1 MHDLPL
7 PESNRIQAAKT
18 DGRHEAEV
26 MDDLMKNASKPSAE
40 EPTKDNLARRLLD
53 MRTIL
58 ISGEVDQ
65 RMAERV
71 ISQLLVLDGQSNDP
85 IRILVTSQGGHV
97 ESGFAIYDIMRF
109 IKSPLTTVGAGWVAS
124 IAVPIL
130 FGAPKERRFGLP
142 NCRFLIHQ
150 PWMGGGGG
158 QASDISII
166 AQEMLK
172 LRDKL
177 NEMIADETGQSVEK
191 VKDDSD
197 RDYWMTSDEAK
208 NYGLI
213 TDVVSEAGQLA

>member
-1 MHDLPL
+1 
-7 PESNRIQAAKT
+7 
-18 DGRHEAEV
+18 
-26 MDDLMKNASKPSAE
+26 MDDLTKLASKGTAE

-58 ISGEVDQ
+58 ISGEVNQ
-65 RMAERV
+65 KMAERV
-71 ISQLLVLDGQSNDP
+71 ISQLLVLDGESNDP

-97 ESGFAIYDIMRF
+97 EAGFAIYDIMRF
-109 IKSPLTTVGAGWVAS
+109 IKSPISTIGAGWVAS

-177 NEMIADETGQSVEK
+177 NHMIADETGQPVER
-191 VKDDSD
+191 VKADSD
-197 RDYWMTSDEAK
+197 RDYWMTAEEAME
-208 NYGLI
+208 YGLI
-213 TDVVSEAGQLA
+213 AGVVSTVGEVD

>member
-1 MHDLPL
+1 
-7 PESNRIQAAKT
+7 
-18 DGRHEAEV
+18 
-26 MDDLMKNASKPSAE
+26 MDETRKLASKNDPE
-40 EPTKDNLARRLLD
+40 EATKDNLARRLLD
-53 MRTIL
+53 QRTIL
-58 ISGEVDQ
+58 ISGQVNA

-71 ISQLLVLDGQSNDP
+71 ISQLLVLDGESNEP
-85 IRILVTSQGGHV
+85 IRILVTSEGGHV

-109 IKSPLTTVGAGWVAS
+109 IKSPITTIGAGWVAS

-130 FGAPKERRFGLP
+130 FGAPRERRFGLP

-177 NEMIADETGQSVEK
+177 NKMIAAETGQSVDR
-191 VKDDSD
+191 VQSDSD
-197 RDYWMTSDEAK
+197 RDYWMTAEEAK
-208 NYGLI
+208 EYGLI
-213 TDVVSEAGQLA
+213 AKIVEDADAASA

>member
-1 MHDLPL
+1 MTEHERL
-7 PESNRIQAAKT
+7 AAKP
-18 DGRHEAEV
+18 V
-26 MDDLMKNASKPSAE
+26 PE

-58 ISGEVDQ
+58 ISGEVNQ
-65 RMAERV
+65 RLAERV
-71 ISQLLVLDGQSNDP
+71 ISQLLVLDGESHDP
-85 IRILVTSQGGHV
+85 IWILVTSQGGHV
-97 ESGFAIYDIMRF
+97 ESGFAIYDILKF
-109 IKSPLTTVGAGWVAS
+109 IKAPITTIGAGWVAS

-130 FGAPKERRFGLP
+130 FGAPKDRRFGLP

-177 NEMIADETGQSVEK
+177 NAMIAEETGQPVER
-191 VKDDSD
+191 VKGDSD
-197 RDYWMTSDEAK
+197 RDYWMTAEEAK
-208 NYGLI
+208 AYGLI
-213 TDVVSEAGQLA
+213 ARVVSQAGDAA

>member
-1 MHDLPL
+1 
-7 PESNRIQAAKT
+7 
-18 DGRHEAEV
+18 
-26 MDDLMKNASKPSAE
+26 MDETRKLASKNSPE
-40 EPTKDNLARRLLD
+40 EATKDNLARRLLD

-58 ISGEVDQ
+58 ISGQVDA

-71 ISQLLVLDGQSNDP
+71 ISQLLVLDGESNDP
-85 IRILVTSQGGHV
+85 IRILVTSEGGHV
-97 ESGFAIYDIMRF
+97 ESGFAIYDVMRF
-109 IKSPLTTVGAGWVAS
+109 IKSPLTTIGAGWVAS

-150 PWMGGGGG
+150 PWIGGGGG

-177 NEMIADETGQSVEK
+177 NKMISEETGQDVER
-191 VKDDSD
+191 VKADSD
-197 RDYWMTSDEAK
+197 RDYWMTAEEAK
-208 NYGLI
+208 DYGLI
-213 TDVVSEAGQLA
+213 AKIVETADAAGA

>member
-1 MHDLPL
+1 
-7 PESNRIQAAKT
+7 
-18 DGRHEAEV
+18 
-26 MDDLMKNASKPSAE
+26 MDDLSKLAGKVAPE
-40 EPTKDNLARRLLD
+40 ERIKDNLARRLLE

-58 ISGEVDQ
+58 ISGEVNQ
-65 RMAERV
+65 RLAERV
-71 ISQLLVLDGQSNDP
+71 ISQLLVLEGESNDP
-85 IRILVTSQGGHV
+85 IRILITSQGGHV

-109 IKSPLTTVGAGWVAS
+109 IKSPISTVGAGWVAS

-177 NEMIADETGQSVEK
+177 NHMIADETGQSVER
-191 VKDDSD
+191 VQGDSD
-197 RDYWMTSDEAK
+197 RDYWMTAEEAK
-208 NYGLI
+208 EYGLI
-213 TDVVSEAGQLA
+213 TGVVASVDELPG